1 MKRIADNTI
10 LCGNDETT
18 NTSVYIGSLFYLE
31 RANDRLKW
39 REEDGQKIL
48 TLKEVAE
55 QLNARLITIFVDTP
69 LKGMIYQYGNYGDS
83 WWQIGETCGYA

>member
-1 MKRIADNTI
+1 MKLIADNTI
-10 LCGNDETT
+10 LCENDSTT
-18 NTSVYIGSLFYLE
+18 NTSVYIGGLFYLE

-55 QLNARLITIFVDTP
+55 QLNARLITVFVESSYE
-69 LKGMIYQYGNYGDS
+69 GVIYQFGNYGVS

>member
-10 LCGNDETT
+10 LCENDETT

-39 REEDGQKIL
+39 RDEDGQKIL

-55 QLNARLITIFVDTP
+55 QLHARLITVFVDAP
-69 LKGMIYQYGNYGDS
+69 YKGMIYQYGNYGDS